1 MVKNKLK
8 TLATHLTVAC
18 ILLTGLWLLFS
29 DSHVLIVGNLLI
41 LVYIVSMLAFCIVP
55 TDSKTNKKT

>member
-1 MVKNKLK
+1 
-8 TLATHLTVAC
+8 
-18 ILLTGLWLLFS
+18 LLTGLWLLFS